1 MEASCLVIQSVSRF
15 QGPLPL
21 CPRLL
26 CPGGAWVEG
35 WGGDRCTG
43 AGEPGPVRSSPPKT
57 VFPGARGTKETVFLL
72 ETFAT
77 ADATARTVL
86 AGQTVQTT
94 RVGAAHLE
102 ARGTKLR
109 LEPLPAQDSIFISV
123 VLGILLYIHGSVWFG

>member
-1 MEASCLVIQSVSRF
+1 ME
-15 QGPLPL
+15 
-21 CPRLL
+21 
-26 CPGGAWVEG
+26 E
-35 WGGDRCTG
+35 WGGGGNGCTG

-94 RVGAAHLE
+94 RVGAAHSGGE
-102 ARGTKLR
+102 GNQT
-109 LEPLPAQDSIFISV
+109 ST
-123 VLGILLYIHGSVWFG
+123 